1 MSERP
6 RTEVVDAT
14 PLDVSA
20 RVGEMLQDG
29 YCVAMMAG
37 HEDPDQ
43 FRIVYVLVRAGDD
56 RRCEVVLRTPRDR
69 PEIPSLASQDYA
81 VGRFEREIRDL
92 YGITPVG
99 HPLPEVEGD
108 GVYEVPVGPVHAGL
122 IEPGHFRF
130 SVVGETIL
138 HEGPPLVRLPRHR
151 EAVRRPPP
159 SRLHR
164 AYRTNQ
170 RRYRC
175 RSHPGLRHRRRT
187 AAGIE
192 VAEEDR
198 IIRAMLLELE
208 RIHNHVADL
217 GALANDVGFGIVNT
231 HAQRLRETMLRLN
244 KATTGHRLL
253 RGAVTIGGARLTA
266 LPDLDVVATVAREV
280 EELRAITLGN
290 STVRDR
296 FTGTAVLSR
305 EAALSLGTLGCVA
318 RASGVD
324 IDARKDHPFV
334 ELGEPFEVVLETG
347 GDVASRYLV
356 RAREL
361 AVSASLIA
369 SLVQRL
375 HGGAG
380 TGAARMPSG
389 VGSGLG
395 LVEGWRGTVAHRVEL
410 DDTGRLSRA
419 KVVDPSF
426 FKLAR
431 PARRAHRHDRPG
443 LSAGQQELQPVL
455 RRQRPLE
462 RRQGRLEGHGEDD
475 NDG

>member
-1 MSERP
+1 M
-6 RTEVVDAT
+6 
-14 PLDVSA
+14 
-20 RVGEMLQDG
+20 
-29 YCVAMMAG
+29 
-37 HEDPDQ
+37 
-43 FRIVYVLVRAGDD
+43 
-56 RRCEVVLRTPRDR
+56 
-69 PEIPSLASQDYA
+69 
-81 VGRFEREIRDL
+81 
-92 YGITPVG
+92 
-99 HPLPEVEGD
+99 
-108 GVYEVPVGPVHAGL
+108 
-122 IEPGHFRF
+122 
-130 SVVGETIL
+130 
-138 HEGPPLVRLPRHR
+138 
-151 EAVRRPPP
+151 
-159 SRLHR
+159 
-164 AYRTNQ
+164 
-170 RRYRC
+170 
-175 RSHPGLRHRRRT
+175 
-187 AAGIE
+187 
-192 VAEEDR
+192 
-198 IIRAMLLELE
+198 
-208 RIHNHVADL
+208 
-217 GALANDVGFGIVNT
+217 
-231 HAQRLRETMLRLN
+231 
-244 KATTGHRLL
+244 
-253 RGAVTIGGARLTA
+253 
-266 LPDLDVVATVAREV
+266 
-280 EELRAITLGN
+280 
-290 STVRDR
+290 
-296 FTGTAVLSR
+296 
-305 EAALSLGTLGCVA
+305 A

-395 LVEGWRGTVAHRVEL
+395 LVEGWPGTVAHRVEL
-410 DDTGRLSRA
+410 DDTGLLSRA